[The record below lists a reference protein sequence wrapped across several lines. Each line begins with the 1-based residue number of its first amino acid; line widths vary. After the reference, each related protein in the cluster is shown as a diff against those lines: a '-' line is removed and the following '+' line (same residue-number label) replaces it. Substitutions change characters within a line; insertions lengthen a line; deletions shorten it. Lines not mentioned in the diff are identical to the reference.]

1 MNQKTFVTAALM
13 ALLGAGPALA
23 HFQELLPNEPI
34 IEEES
39 QKSVTLRAVFTHPME
54 GGPIMD
60 MGQPK
65 AFGVIGRDGQRTDL
79 LSTLRNVPV
88 GGKSAYTA
96 QYNFRGPA
104 NYVFHIEPAP
114 YWGAGRE
121 EDAGPLHQGRRQR
134 LWSG

>member
-1 MNQKTFVTAALM
+1 MMGFRIRQWTFMVSGLL
-13 ALLGAGPALA
+13 ALLGAGPVLA

-34 IEEES
+34 IEEET
-39 QKSVTLRAVFTHPME
+39 QRSVTLRAVFTHPME

-60 MGQPK
+60 MGPPK

-96 QYNFRGPA
+96 QYTLRGPA
-104 NYVFHIEPAP
+104 NYVFFIEPAP
-114 YWGAGRE
+114 
-121 EDAGPLHQGRRQR
+121 
-134 LWSG
+134 